1 MPPQTRHLQPL
12 DPDEE
17 TLMRAL
23 GQVMLA
29 LPRLIDTDMVG
40 EGQLPL
46 SEYQPL
52 MRLSEAPERRMRMS
66 ELASAC
72 NLSLSGLTRVVT
84 RLEKRGLVRRAR
96 CAEDARGWNAV
107 LTESG
112 LACLEQAWPAHLASV
127 RRHIFDHLTG
137 HDLRELS
144 SALGKIA
151 HPRTPSAPRSAAARK
166 ASRGPA

>member
-1 MPPQTRHLQPL
+1 
-12 DPDEE
+12 
-17 TLMRAL
+17 MRVL

-46 SEYQPL
+46 SEYQLL
-52 MRLSEAPERRMRMS
+52 MQLSEAPQSRMRMS

-72 NLSLSGLTRVVT
+72 NLSLSGLTRVVA
-84 RLEKRGLVRRAR
+84 RLETRGLVRRDR

-107 LTESG
+107 LTASG
-112 LACLEQAWPAHLASV
+112 LARLEQAWPAHLASV
-127 RRHIFDHLTG
+127 RRHVFDHLTG
-137 HDLRELS
+137 QDLTELS
-144 SALGKIA
+144 AALRKIA
-151 HPRTPSAPRSAAARK
+151 HPRTPAPSRSAAARK